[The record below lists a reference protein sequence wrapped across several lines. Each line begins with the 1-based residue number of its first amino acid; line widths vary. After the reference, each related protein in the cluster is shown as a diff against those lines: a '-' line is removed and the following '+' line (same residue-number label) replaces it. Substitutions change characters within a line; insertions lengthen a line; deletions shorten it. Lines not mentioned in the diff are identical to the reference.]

1 MLNIENYLPKKTE
14 EAWKYTSLQ
23 EIKKI
28 DWKIADQE
36 INLSHDELKLISGQ
50 LKSEFTNVVFVD
62 GFYNKTLSDA
72 DFEKLTVEKT
82 TEKDFAAVDTDVE
95 NQLKNLLKAF
105 AKEKIVIRIDQP
117 LQQPLQ
123 IIHVL
128 SKKSS
133 TVIQSMTHVHIAK
146 SCQANVIQSFISL
159 SGQSQQLMNNE
170 IHIFTAENSKIKFIN
185 NQNLSATDFIFSR
198 IYAHAKNHSQIKMFE
213 MALGAKISRHNLNL
227 YLEGEQAQ
235 TFILGLSLLS
245 DDQHCDHY
253 TFIQHQ
259 KGHNESFQH
268 YKSILADKSRSVFR
282 GRVRIEQDAQKAN
295 SAQLNNNL
303 LLSRAAEA
311 DSIPQLEIYADDVKA
326 GHGSTVGQL
335 NKDEVFYFLS
345 RGISEQDAI
354 KMISYGYAKEIIF
367 KLENAEL
374 EKFALASLNTKLTD
388 IF

>member
-198 IYAHAKNHSQIKMFE
+198 IYAHAKNH
-213 MALGAKISRHNLNL
+213 
-227 YLEGEQAQ
+227 
-235 TFILGLSLLS
+235 
-245 DDQHCDHY
+245 
-253 TFIQHQ
+253 
-259 KGHNESFQH
+259 
-268 YKSILADKSRSVFR
+268 
-282 GRVRIEQDAQKAN
+282 
-295 SAQLNNNL
+295 
-303 LLSRAAEA
+303 
-311 DSIPQLEIYADDVKA
+311 
-326 GHGSTVGQL
+326 
-335 NKDEVFYFLS
+335 
-345 RGISEQDAI
+345 
-354 KMISYGYAKEIIF
+354 
-367 KLENAEL
+367 
-374 EKFALASLNTKLTD
+374 
-388 IF
+388 